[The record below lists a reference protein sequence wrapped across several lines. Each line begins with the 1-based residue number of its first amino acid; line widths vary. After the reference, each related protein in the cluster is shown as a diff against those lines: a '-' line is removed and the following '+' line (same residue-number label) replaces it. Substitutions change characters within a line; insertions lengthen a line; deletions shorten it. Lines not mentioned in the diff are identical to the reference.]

1 MAWISAAL
9 IVLAALIAL
18 PSAVLFI
25 QCLAACLPTPKPKPI
40 ELGRP
45 RIGVLVPAHDEE
57 AVIRSTL
64 ESIVSQLAKGDRL
77 LVIADNCT
85 DSTARIAADCGVEV
99 IERSDALRRGKGYAL
114 QSGLD
119 RFADDRPE
127 VVVVI
132 DADCQLMPGC
142 LEALARQVAATSRPA
157 QACYLMTPPP
167 VPRAVDVISSL
178 AILVKN
184 RVRPRGMSKMALPCL
199 ITGSGSAFP
208 WQALQLRS
216 FSGGN
221 IVEDMQFAVD
231 LALAGFAPRYCDE
244 AIVLAGLPDRHS
256 AFLSQRRRWEHG
268 HLQTLFSQ
276 APRLL
281 AGFLRSGRI
290 DLVAMAADLSVPP
303 LSLLAAI
310 NVFSLAATL
319 AWAFCHA
326 SVWPLGIAAC
336 GAFLLSGSAGAAW
349 WGFARDRVPFRT
361 LLTIPRYVFAKL
373 PLYMTFLYRRERA
386 WVRTTRTTSVNCSAN
401 AVMGHVASGSLGPE
415 AMHRPPTHVGADDEA
430 MLADGR

>member
-1 MAWISAAL
+1 M
-9 IVLAALIAL
+9 
-18 PSAVLFI
+18 
-25 QCLAACLPTPKPKPI
+25 

-45 RIGVLVPAHDEE
+45 RVGVLVPAHDEE

-64 ESIVSQLAKGDRL
+64 ESIRCQLAEGDRL

-85 DSTARIAADCGVEV
+85 DSTARIAADCGAEV

-119 RFADDRPE
+119 RFADDRPA

-142 LEALARQVAATSRPA
+142 LSMLARQVAATSRPA

-184 RVRPRGMSKMALPCL
+184 RVRPLGMSRMGLPCL

-208 WQALQLRS
+208 WQALQVRS

-244 AIVLAGLPDRHS
+244 AVVLAGLPDRHS

-268 HLQTLFSQ
+268 HLQTLFS
-276 APRLL
+276 
-281 AGFLRSGRI
+281 AGSSTLGGVSANGRRI

-303 LSLLAAI
+303 LSLLTAI
-310 NVFSLAATL
+310 NVFSLAADVGLGTL
-319 AWAFCHA
+319 ARESVALRRRCLRCARAFRLGRCRVVGICSRPSA
-326 SVWPLGIAAC
+326 VPDAVGDSGLCVCETAFVCDVSVSPRTRLGANDSDLKRRLPSQC
-336 GAFLLSGSAGAAW
+336 RHRTPG
-349 WGFARDRVPFRT
+349 FRT
-361 LLTIPRYVFAKL
+361 PWTRSNAPSRHS
-373 PLYMTFLYRRERA
+373 RRCR
-386 WVRTTRTTSVNCSAN
+386 
-401 AVMGHVASGSLGPE
+401 
-415 AMHRPPTHVGADDEA
+415 
-430 MLADGR
+430 

>member
-9 IVLAALIAL
+9 IVLAALIAV

-45 RIGVLVPAHDEE
+45 RIGILVPAHDEE

-64 ESIVSQLAKGDRL
+64 ASIRSQLAKGDRL

-85 DSTARIAADCGVEV
+85 DSTARIAADCAVEV

-127 VVVVI
+127 VVIVV

-142 LEALARQVAATSRPA
+142 LEALVRQVAATSRPA

-184 RVRPRGMSKMALPCL
+184 RVRPRGMSRMALPCL

-208 WQALQLRS
+208 WQALQVRS

-244 AIVLAGLPDRHS
+244 AVVLAGLPDRHS

-276 APRLL
+276 VPRLL

-290 DLVAMAADLSVPP
+290 DLMAMAADLSVPP
-303 LSLLAAI
+303 LSLLTAI
-310 NVFSLAATL
+310 NVFSLATTL
-319 AWAFCHA
+319 AWALCYA

-361 LLTIPRYVFAKL
+361 LLTIPGYVFAKL

-386 WVRTTRTTSVNCSAN
+386 WVRTTRATSVNCSAN
-401 AVMGHVASGSLGPE
+401 AVMGHVASRPLGPE
-415 AMHRPPTHVGADDEA
+415 AMHRPPTHLGADDEA